1 MSVNSNFVP
10 SSFLSLPLGE
20 CINSSPAGKR
30 RIAAEKQLSQ
40 LADDGNLFNVD
51 AALIDGG
58 SLAASDGGS
67 AMDQIKSPVTFAAAV
82 AICSVAIIIFVTIFT
97 ALQVSAL
104 SVYGWY
110 SNAVIWK
117 YSERNFFNFHLLL
130 EFLCRYLDLWCRQ
143 SLWNEDFLLQRP
155 KTDTMHER
163 LGEYGKDDA

>member
-10 SSFLSLPLGE
+10 SSFLSLSLGE

-58 SLAASDGGS
+58 SLTASDGGS

-104 SVYGWY
+104 SVYG
-110 SNAVIWK
+110 
-117 YSERNFFNFHLLL
+117 
-130 EFLCRYLDLWCRQ
+130 
-143 SLWNEDFLLQRP
+143 
-155 KTDTMHER
+155 
-163 LGEYGKDDA
+163 